1 MPRTASST
9 RQALQQASSP
19 PQGRLERFIPA
30 FLIIAIF
37 ATYCPLLTSE
47 FSTFDDNQTIVAN
60 PWLNPPKWES
70 LEQFWNPRKPV
81 MDIYIPLTYSLWAGV
96 AALSYVPV
104 PDPTTGAYL
113 NPWIFHGANIVVHC
127 IAALLAFAILRRL
140 TKSSWAS
147 AAGAALFALHPVQV
161 EPVAWISGMKDV
173 LAGCMGLLA
182 IWQYIA
188 FADSEESQTPSSRR
202 WLSYALAILAFICAM
217 LTKPSA
223 VVVPLLAGAIDV
235 GLLKRSWQQMIISL
249 APWLALT
256 VPIILEGHF
265 AQPASQLGYI
275 TPIHLRPL
283 IALDAL
289 GYYLYKLVLP
299 IWHSI
304 VYDRTPQS
312 VLRHGWLYF
321 TWIAPV
327 AVALGA
333 WLYRKRFPALLT
345 GIAIYW
351 LAVLPVLGLVPFD
364 FQDHSTVADHYLYLA
379 MLGPAIIAAF
389 ALARARGRAVIGSCI
404 IAIIV
409 MASWSFIQTLPW
421 HDSMSLYRH
430 ALAVNPHG
438 WVPRNNLAVLED
450 NAGHHTLALQLL
462 QQAQQDVPPSVG
474 DRAAQLESLGDV
486 YAHMGQYQQA
496 LSEYEQIEAI
506 SPGNAVIGRKILAMR
521 ARTGAPSRR

>member
-1 MPRTASST
+1 MPRTE
-9 RQALQQASSP
+9 SSP
-19 PQGRLERFIPA
+19 RSAPPQTSSSKSRGIERFIPA

-47 FSTFDDNQTIVAN
+47 FTTFDDNQTIFTN

-70 LEQFWNPRKPV
+70 IAEFWNPRKPV
-81 MDIYIPLTYSLWAGV
+81 MDIYIPLTYSVWAGV

-113 NPWIFHGANIVVHC
+113 NPWIFHGANILLHC

-140 TKSSWAS
+140 TKSPWAS

-161 EPVAWISGMKDV
+161 EPVAWVSGMKDV

-188 FADSEESQTPSSRR
+188 FVESAKSQSTSSHR
-202 WLSYALAILAFICAM
+202 WLHYALAILAFTFAT
-217 LTKPSA
+217 LAKPSA
-223 VVVPLLAGAIDV
+223 VVVPLLAGAIDI
-235 GLLKRSWQQMIISL
+235 GLLKRTWRQVMISL
-249 APWLALT
+249 APWIALT

-283 IALDAL
+283 IVLDAL
-289 GYYLYKLVLP
+289 AYYLYKLLLP

-327 AVALGA
+327 AVAICA

-389 ALARARGRAVIGSCI
+389 ALARANGRAMIGFCI
-404 IAIIV
+404 VAIIV
-409 MASWSFIQTLPW
+409 MASWSFIQSLPW

-430 ALAVNPHG
+430 ALTVNPHG

-450 NAGHHTLALQLL
+450 NAGHHALALQLL

-474 DRAAQLESLGDV
+474 DRAAQFESLGDV

-496 LSEYEQIEAI
+496 LSEYEEIEAI
-506 SPGNAVIGRKILAMR
+506 SPGNPVIGRKILEMR
-521 ARTGAPSRR
+521 ARIGASSGR

>member
-1 MPRTASST
+1 MPRIESST
-9 RQALQQASSP
+9 RPAP
-19 PQGRLERFIPA
+19 PQNASPESRGIERFIPV

-47 FSTFDDNQTIVAN
+47 FTTYDDNQTIVTN
-60 PWLNPPKWES
+60 PWLNPPRWES
-70 LEQFWNPRKPV
+70 LAEFWNPRKPV
-81 MDIYIPLTYSLWAGV
+81 MDIYIPLTYSVWAGV

-104 PDPTTGAYL
+104 SDPTTGAYL
-113 NPWIFHGANIVVHC
+113 NPWIFHGANILVHC

-140 TKSSWAS
+140 TKSPWAS

-161 EPVAWISGMKDV
+161 EPVAWVSGMKDV
-173 LAGCMGLLA
+173 LAGCLGLLA
-182 IWQYIA
+182 IWHYIA
-188 FADSEESQTPSSRR
+188 FVDSAKSQSSRR
-202 WLSYALAILAFICAM
+202 WIHYAIAILAFACAM
-217 LTKPSA
+217 LAKPSA
-223 VVVPLLAGAIDV
+223 VVVPLLACAIDI
-235 GLLKRSWQQMIISL
+235 GLLKRPWRQAIISL
-249 APWLALT
+249 AAWLGLT

-289 GYYLYKLVLP
+289 AYYLYKLLLP

-327 AVALGA
+327 AVALCA
-333 WLYRKRFPALLT
+333 WLYRKRFPALIT
-345 GIAIYW
+345 GVAIFW

-389 ALARARGRAVIGSCI
+389 ALARASGRAVIGACI

-430 ALAVNPHG
+430 ALTVNPHG

-450 NAGHHTLALQLL
+450 NAGHHGLALQLL

-474 DRAAQLESLGDV
+474 DRAAQFESLGDV

-506 SPGNAVIGRKILAMR
+506 SPGNAVIGRKIQAMR
-521 ARTGAPSRR
+521 ARTGASPRR

>member
-1 MPRTASST
+1 MPRNQISPRSVPAQT
-9 RQALQQASSP
+9 SSP
-19 PQGRLERFIPA
+19 ESRGLKRFIPA

-37 ATYCPLLTSE
+37 ATYCPLLSSE
-47 FSTFDDNQTIVAN
+47 FTTWDDNQTIVTN

-70 LEQFWNPRKPV
+70 LAEFWNSRKPV
-81 MDIYIPLTYSLWAGV
+81 MDIYIPLTYSVWSGV

-113 NPWIFHGANIVVHC
+113 NPWIFHGANILVHC
-127 IAALLAFAILRRL
+127 IAGLLAFAILRRL
-140 TKSSWAS
+140 TKSPWAS

-173 LAGCMGLLA
+173 LAGCLGLLA

-188 FADSEESQTPSSRR
+188 FADATKLTGPSHR
-202 WLSYALAILAFICAM
+202 WLHYALAILAFVCAM
-217 LTKPSA
+217 LAKPSA
-223 VVVPLLAGAIDV
+223 VIVPLLAGAIDI
-235 GLLKRSWQQMIISL
+235 GLLKRTWRQSIISL
-249 APWLALT
+249 VPWIVLT

-265 AQPASQLGYI
+265 AQPASQLGYV
-275 TPIHLRPL
+275 TPIHLRPI

-289 GYYLYKLVLP
+289 GYYLYKLLLP

-327 AVALGA
+327 GVAICG
-333 WLYRKRFPALLT
+333 WLYRKRFPALLA

-351 LAVLPVLGLVPFD
+351 IAVLPVLGLVPFD

-389 ALARARGRAVIGSCI
+389 ALARIRGRAVIGTCI
-404 IAIIV
+404 VAIVV

-438 WVPRNNLAVLED
+438 WVTRNNLAVLED
-450 NAGHHTLALQLL
+450 NAGHHSLALQLL
-462 QQAQQDVPPSVG
+462 QQAQQDVPPSAG
-474 DRAAQLESLGDV
+474 DRAAQFESLGDV

-496 LSEYEQIEAI
+496 LSKYEQIEAI
-506 SPGNAVIGRKILAMR
+506 SRGNPVIGRKILAMR
-521 ARTGAPSRR
+521 ARIGAPSRR